1 MRVEQVEYRVNW
13 TEFKP
18 GQSIFI
24 PCVNC
29 VAARAKIRDLL
40 TRRKIYVFIKIVVE
54 DSVQGLRIWR
64 T

>member
-1 MRVEQVEYRVNW
+1 MRVEKVEYRVDW

-24 PCVNC
+24 PCLNC
-29 VAARAKIRDLL
+29 QSARKQIKELL
-40 TRRKIYVFIKIVVE
+40 TRRKIYVFAKIVVE
-54 DSVQGLRIWR
+54 DGVQGLRIWR

>member
-1 MRVEQVEYRVNW
+1 MLVEKVEYRVDW
-13 TEFKP
+13 LKFKP

-24 PCVNC
+24 PCLNC
-29 VAARAKIRDLL
+29 RAVRKQVKDLL
-40 TRRKIYVFIKIVVE
+40 TRRKIHVFAKIVVE

>member
-1 MRVEQVEYRVNW
+1 MLVEKVDYRVNW
-13 TEFKP
+13 EKFKP

-24 PCVNC
+24 PCLNC
-29 VAARAKIRDLL
+29 IAARKQIKDLL
-40 TRRKIYVFIKIVVE
+40 TRHKIYVFAKIVVE

>member
-1 MRVEQVEYRVNW
+1 MRVEKVDYRVDW
-13 TEFKP
+13 LKFKP

-29 VAARAKIRDLL
+29 AAVRKQIRELL
-40 TRRKIYVFIKIVVE
+40 TRRKIYIFAKIVVE